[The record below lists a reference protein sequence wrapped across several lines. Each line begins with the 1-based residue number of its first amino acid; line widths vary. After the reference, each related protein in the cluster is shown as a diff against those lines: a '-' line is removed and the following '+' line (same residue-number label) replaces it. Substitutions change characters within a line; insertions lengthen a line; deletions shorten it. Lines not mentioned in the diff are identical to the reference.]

1 MDILELP
8 SIPRERAVL
17 QNLINTARRDRKIR
31 RLKYWAAAIISIIA
45 LFVLMNRPSTGATSQ
60 DGSGRTE
67 STQQVSEVGFDIENS
82 LDSGELAE
90 MIVFMPIIWRE

>member
-8 SIPRERAVL
+8 SIPRERSVL

-45 LFVLMNRPSTGATSQ
+45 LIVLMNRPAVTPTAQEAPGAT
-60 DGSGRTE
+60 E
-67 STQQVSEVGFDIENS
+67 SSSLVSEVGFESVEVRQIE
-82 LDSGELAE
+82 LYLP
-90 MIVFMPIIWRE
+90 IVWREIE

>member
-45 LFVLMNRPSTGATSQ
+45 LVVLMNRAAATPTAQ

-67 STQQVSEVGFDIENS
+67 STREVSEVGFKS
-82 LDSGELAE
+82 ADSVQAGHLLYLPTIFRGEE
-90 MIVFMPIIWRE
+90 

>member
-31 RLKYWAAAIISIIA
+31 RLKMWAAAIITIIA
-45 LFVLMNRPSTGATSQ
+45 LVVLMNRPTAPTAQEASGGTETGL
-60 DGSGRTE
+60 
-67 STQQVSEVGFDIENS
+67 QVSEVGFES
-82 LDSGELAE
+82 VDSVQAGHLLYLPTIFRGEE
-90 MIVFMPIIWRE
+90 

>member
-45 LFVLMNRPSTGATSQ
+45 LVVLMNRTSTGATSQ
-60 DGSGRTE
+60 EASGATE
-67 STQQVSEVGFDIENS
+67 SSSLVSEVGFKS
-82 LDSGELAE
+82 ADSVQAGHLLYLPTIFRGEE
-90 MIVFMPIIWRE
+90 